1 MQAIIFLMLFKD
13 TRRKEMDQIKENKMG
28 TMPVGRLLFSMATPM
43 IISMLVQALYNIV
56 DSIFVAR
63 LSEDALNAVGLA
75 FSAQNLMIG
84 IATGTGVGINALL
97 AKSLGEKKFE
107 DANKIAANGVMLSL
121 VGYVIALLFG
131 LFGAEAYYRFQ
142 TDIPEIVD
150 AGVAYLRIVTCY
162 SFGLYFQITFERL
175 MQSTGKTVFT
185 MITQTVGA
193 VINIILDPILIFTCN
208 MGVAGAAYATVI
220 GQIFA
225 AVLGFFLNHFYNR
238 EIRMDLKNFRPDLKT
253 ISRIYAIGIPSI
265 IMVAIGSVM
274 YYIMSKI
281 LIGMNKTASAVF
293 GVYFKLQS
301 IVFMPIFGLSN
312 GLIPI
317 LAYNYGAKSKKRMMH
332 ALKLSLLVAVIIMIL
347 GTLIMQVFPDPL
359 LLLFDASENMLGIG
373 RVALRII
380 SISFIAASL
389 GIMFSA
395 VFQSLG
401 NGIYSMIVSFARQL
415 IVLVPVAYLLSLTGK
430 LEIVWLA
437 FPISET
443 VSLVVSII
451 LFVIIYKR
459 KIKEIENMKIISD
472 ID

>member
-443 VSLVVSII
+443 VSLIVSII
-451 LFVIIYKR
+451 LFIIIYKR

>member
-1 MQAIIFLMLFKD
+1 
-13 TRRKEMDQIKENKMG
+13 MDQIKENKMG

>member
-1 MQAIIFLMLFKD
+1 
-13 TRRKEMDQIKENKMG
+13 MDQIKENKMG

-451 LFVIIYKR
+451 LFIIIYKR

>member
-389 GIMFSA
+389 DIMFSA

-443 VSLVVSII
+443 VSLIVSII
-451 LFVIIYKR
+451 LFIIIYKR

>member
-1 MQAIIFLMLFKD
+1 
-13 TRRKEMDQIKENKMG
+13 MDQIKENKMG

-430 LEIVWLA
+430 LEIVWWA

-459 KIKEIENMKIISD
+459 KIKELENMKIISD